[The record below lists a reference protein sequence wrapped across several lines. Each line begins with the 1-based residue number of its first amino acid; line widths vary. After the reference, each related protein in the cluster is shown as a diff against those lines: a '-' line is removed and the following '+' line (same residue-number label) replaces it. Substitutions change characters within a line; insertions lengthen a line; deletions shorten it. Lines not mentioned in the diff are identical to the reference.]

1 MPLYPDSSPPA
12 DLPHPCSDDE
22 LLALGIL
29 RQGLGSEKL
38 SARVSAA
45 KAVLGFYRDLHRRAA
60 VHAKAQA
67 QAHAAAQSAFK
78 FKPAPEQT
86 TSNRSAPV
94 AAHAQAQADTDTD
107 AQADTTQLNAL
118 AAAYA
123 QPRPLT
129 AAIKP
134 PAAALLAKCGAAP
147 PPQSPPSNAHAQA
160 NRAATDPRHT
170 DRRPSPSPH
179 AQSVAAPVY

>member
-67 QAHAAAQSAFK
+67 HAQAHAQD
-78 FKPAPEQT
+78 
-86 TSNRSAPV
+86 
-94 AAHAQAQADTDTD
+94 QAQAD
-107 AQADTTQLNAL
+107 AQADTTQLDAL

-134 PAAALLAKCGAAP
+134 PAAALLAKSGAAP
-147 PPQSPPSNAHAQA
+147 PPNSQPSNAYAQT

-170 DRRPSPSPH
+170 DRRVTPSPH
-179 AQSVAAPVY
+179 SQSVASPVY